1 MTAAIHIDREAEATP
16 ADEAFELWVNAVFD
30 HTPAPTPSEISP
42 ELSIRCVELDEM
54 TDANSRFRQKA
65 GATNVLSFPVDPD
78 LTEKTGLLGDILIC
92 APVVTDEAQR
102 QDKDVSHHWA
112 HLTVHGTLHLLGFNH
127 IEDDQAQQMEA
138 LEIAI
143 LNSLAIPNPY
153 A

>member
-1 MTAAIHIDREAEATP
+1 MTAAVHIDRDADATP
-16 ADEAFELWVNAVFD
+16 ADEAFELWVSAVFD

-54 TDANSRFRQKA
+54 TEANSRFRQKT

-78 LTEKTGLLGDILIC
+78 LIQKTGLLGDILIC
-92 APVVTDEAQR
+92 APVVTAEAER
-102 QDKDVSHHWA
+102 QGKDVSHHWA
-112 HLTVHGTLHLLGFNH
+112 HLTVHGTLHLLGFDH
-127 IEDDQAQQMEA
+127 IEDDQAKQMEA

-143 LNSLAIPNPY
+143 LNSLTIPNPY

>member
-1 MTAAIHIDREAEATP
+1 MTAAIHIDRDAEATP
-16 ADEAFELWVNAVFD
+16 ADAAFELWVNAVFD

-54 TDANSRFRQKA
+54 TDANSRFRHKA

-92 APVVTDEAQR
+92 APVVTDEAER
-102 QDKDVSHHWA
+102 QGKDVSHHWA
-112 HLTVHGTLHLLGFNH
+112 HLTVHGTLHLLGFDH
-127 IEDDQAQQMEA
+127 VEDDQAQQMEA

-143 LNSLAIPNPY
+143 LNSLTIPNPY

>member
-1 MTAAIHIDREAEATP
+1 MTAAIHIDRDAETTP

-112 HLTVHGTLHLLGFNH
+112 HLTVHGTFHLLCFNH
-127 IEDDQAQQMEA
+127 IEDDQSQQMEA
-138 LEIAI
+138 LEREI
-143 LNSLAIPNPY
+143 LNSLASPNPY

>member
-1 MTAAIHIDREAEATP
+1 MTAAVHIDRDADATP
-16 ADEAFELWVNAVFD
+16 ADEAFELWVSAVFD

-54 TDANSRFRQKA
+54 TEANSRFRQKT

-78 LTEKTGLLGDILIC
+78 LIQKTGLLGDILIC
-92 APVVTDEAQR
+92 APVVTAEAER
-102 QDKDVSHHWA
+102 QGKDVSHHWA
-112 HLTVHGTLHLLGFNH
+112 HLTVHGTLHLLGFDH
-127 IEDDQAQQMEA
+127 IEDDQAQRMEA

-143 LNSLAIPNPY
+143 LNSLTIPNPY

>member
-1 MTAAIHIDREAEATP
+1 MTAAVHIDRDADATP
-16 ADEAFELWVNAVFD
+16 ADEAFELWVSAVFD

-54 TDANSRFRQKA
+54 TEANSRFRQKT

-78 LTEKTGLLGDILIC
+78 LIQKTGLLGDILIC
-92 APVVTDEAQR
+92 APVVTAEAER
-102 QDKDVSHHWA
+102 QGKDVSHHWA
-112 HLTVHGTLHLLGFNH
+112 HLTVHGTLHLLGFDH

-143 LNSLAIPNPY
+143 LNLLTIPNPY